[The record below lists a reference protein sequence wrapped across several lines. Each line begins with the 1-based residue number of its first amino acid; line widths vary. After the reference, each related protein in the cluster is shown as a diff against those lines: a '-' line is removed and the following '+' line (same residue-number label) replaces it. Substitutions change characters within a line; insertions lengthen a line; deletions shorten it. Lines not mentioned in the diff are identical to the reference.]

1 MGQVRVG
8 WLLFGAA
15 VSLFAGVLVWRAL
28 PSRVESPASVS
39 AIPSGPV
46 RAPEDATRERPNDPE
61 AWKTLGLARFDAQ
74 DFAASTAA
82 FERATT
88 LAPDR
93 ADLWSAL
100 GEARVMGSATDPM
113 PPPALAAFRKAIA
126 LDPRDPRSRYFL
138 AVQRDL
144 SGDHRGAIDD
154 WFALLRDTPPGAPW
168 EQDLRRTI
176 IQVSK
181 INRIDVTAKLAAIAP
196 SALHPIGPD
205 AAQVQAAAALPPS
218 EQAAMAQTMVSRLET
233 KLKADPANVDGWIM
247 LMRSRMTLGEPAKA
261 SAALAAA
268 IGANPGAAMRLQQE
282 ATALGVPTR

>member
-1 MGQVRVG
+1 MGQVRIG

-15 VSLFAGVLVWRAL
+15 AALFAGVLVWRGLLA
-28 PSRVESPASVS
+28 PAGDTATIGV
-39 AIPSGPV
+39 APSGAV
-46 RAPEDATRERPNDPE
+46 RTPEDATRERPTDPE

-74 DFAASTAA
+74 DFAAATAA

-100 GEARVMGSATDPM
+100 GEARVMDSARDPM
-113 PPPALAAFRKAIA
+113 PAPALAAFRKAIA

-144 SGDHRGAIDD
+144 SGDHQGAIDD

-176 IQVSK
+176 AQVGK
-181 INRIDVTAKLAAIAP
+181 INGIDVTAKLGAITAP
-196 SALHPIGPD
+196 VPPQAGPD
-205 AAQVQAAAALPPS
+205 AAQLRAAAALPPS
-218 EQAAMAQTMVSRLET
+218 EQAAMAQAMVARLEA

-247 LMRSRMTLGEPAKA
+247 LMRSRITLGEPSKA
-261 SAALAAA
+261 SAALAAGIA
-268 IGANPGAAMRLQQE
+268 ANPGVAARLRAE
-282 ATALGVPTR
+282 AEGLGVPAR

>member
-1 MGQVRVG
+1 MGQFRVG

-15 VSLFAGVLVWRAL
+15 ALLFAGVLVWRAL
-28 PSRVESPASVS
+28 PPREASPATVS
-39 AIPSGPV
+39 AVPPNAV
-46 RAPEDATRERPNDPE
+46 RAPEEATRERPNDPE

-74 DFAASTAA
+74 DFAAATAA
-82 FERATT
+82 FDRATA

-100 GEARVMGSATDPM
+100 GEARVMGSASDPM

-126 LDPRDPRSRYFL
+126 LDPRDPRARYFL

-144 SGDHRGAIDD
+144 SEDHQGAIDD
-154 WFALLRDTPPGAPW
+154 WLALLRDTPPGAPW

-176 IQVSK
+176 AQVGK

-196 SALHPIGPD
+196 PAAHPVGPD

-218 EQAAMAQTMVSRLET
+218 EQAAMAQAMVARLEA
-233 KLKADPANVDGWIM
+233 KLKVDPANIDGWIM

-261 SAALAAA
+261 KAALAAA
-268 IGANPGAAMRLQQE
+268 IGANPGAAVRLQQE
-282 ATALGVPTR
+282 AAGLGVPPR